1 MDKGEDK
8 GTPAVPGTEALS
20 GMPVVDYDISFKVRI
35 GDPEDV
41 CNAVREIFLM
51 VFPAKDFEILQAAF
65 EDVARLYRGEN
76 PAYHPCDTDYHDLR
90 HILDV
95 TLAVARLLAGY
106 ERAHLG
112 TADALGVE
120 RVQMGIIAAIFH
132 DIGYLRSVRDTRH
145 KHGAEYTKT
154 HVTRGTK
161 FLAKYLPEKGKASWV
176 PRMRVLLHY
185 TGYEK
190 VVRMKNDHDHMLGC
204 LLGTGDLIAQ
214 MSDRAYLER
223 CRDSL
228 YQEFKIGKIPAPKSA
243 DGKPFESPAELL
255 NQTPNFMK
263 ITIEGRLDKL
273 FGSVYRYAEMY
284 FGGENLYMI
293 GMEKNCK
300 FLEMLLEEKK
310 LHYLRRRV
318 G

>member
-1 MDKGEDK
+1 MDNSSSLPG
-8 GTPAVPGTEALS
+8 GTIPP
-20 GMPVVDYDISFKVRI
+20 GMPVVDYDISFRVRI
-35 GDPEDV
+35 GDPVDV
-41 CNAVREIFLM
+41 CEAVREVFLSVM
-51 VFPAKDFEILQAAF
+51 PEKEFAIIQTAF

-76 PAYHPCDTDYHDLR
+76 PAYHACDTDYHDLR

-95 TLAVARLLAGY
+95 TLAVSRLLAGY
-106 ERAHLG
+106 EKAHRG
-112 TADALGVE
+112 MPDALGAE
-120 RVQMGIIAAIFH
+120 RLQMGVIAALFH
-132 DIGYLRSVRDTRH
+132 DIGYLRSVRDRRH
-145 KHGAEYTKT
+145 QHGAEYTKI

-161 FLAKYLPEKGKASWV
+161 FLARYLPEKGKAAWV

-190 VVRMKNDHDHMLGC
+190 VVRMKDDHDHMLGC

-228 YQEFKIGKIPAPKSA
+228 YKEFRIGNIPAPKST
-243 DGKPFESPAELL
+243 DGRPFESPADLL

-263 ITIEGRLDKL
+263 MTIEGRLDKL
-273 FGSVYRYAEMY
+273 FGSVYRYAEQY

-293 GMEKNCK
+293 GMEKNCR